1 MNIRTV
7 HQCLVGLCASIALW
21 STVAAEELPA
31 ATEARADAQVTSLKL
46 AAESSERAAEE
57 AASAIAEDSAIEL
70 DLRLDS
76 LTSSVVV
83 VEVVTI
89 AAN

>member
-7 HQCLVGLCASIALW
+7 HQCLVGLCATTALW
-21 STVAAEELPA
+21 SAVAAEEIPA
-31 ATEARADAQVTSLKL
+31 ATEARADAQLASLKL
-46 AAESSERAAEE
+46 AAEASERAAEE
-57 AASAIAEDSAIEL
+57 AASAIAEDSALEL
-70 DLRLDS
+70 DLRLDN

-83 VEVVTI
+83 VEVATI